1 MAEIE
6 YLKEGAIARIVL
18 NRPERK
24 NALANDMRQQLADA
38 FRAADADDEVRAVV
52 LTGTGDTF
60 CAGADVSRM
69 VPLDVKGSRNK
80 LQRTSHVLIRSL
92 YHIEKPVIA
101 AVRGAAVR
109 GATVGIGLSMM
120 LACDMVIASETARF
134 SCVFARRGLAPDSGA
149 VFFLTRLLGAAQA
162 KELVFTTRFF
172 SAQEA
177 LGMGVVNRVVPD
189 GELEATVAE
198 LAASIARQPTYAL
211 AMAKK
216 MFQFAQSPTLD
227 HFLEYEALIQPQIHQ
242 TQDFRE
248 GIASFQEKRDPRFVG
263 R

>member
-6 YLKEGAIARIVL
+6 YQRDGGVARVVL

-38 FRAADADDEVRAVV
+38 FLGADADDEVRAVV
-52 LTGTGDTF
+52 LTGTGETF

-69 VPLDVKGSRNK
+69 APLDVKGSRNK

-92 YHIEKPVIA
+92 YQIEKPVISS
-101 AVRGAAVR
+101 VRGAA
-109 GATVGIGLSMM
+109 VGIGLSMV
-120 LACDMVIASETARF
+120 LASDLVIASETAKF
-134 SCVFARRGLAPDSGA
+134 SCVFAKRGLAPDSGA
-149 VFFLTRLLGAAQA
+149 VFFLSRLIGQVKA
-162 KELVFTTRFF
+162 KELVYTARLFG
-172 SAQEA
+172 AHEA
-177 LGMGVVNRVVPD
+177 LEMGLINRVVAD
-189 GELEATVAE
+189 SDLESATQE
-198 LAASIARQPTYAL
+198 LAQTIAAQPTYAL

-216 MFQFAQSPTLD
+216 QFQFAQSPSLND
-227 HFLEYEALIQPQIHQ
+227 FLEYEALIQPQIHQ

-248 GIASFQEKRDPRFVG
+248 GIASFKEKRDARFVG

>member
-6 YLKEGAIARIVL
+6 YQKEGAIARIVL

-24 NALANDMRQQLADA
+24 NALANDMRQLLTDA
-38 FRAADADDEVRAVV
+38 FRMADADDEVRAVV

-80 LQRTSHVLIRSL
+80 LQRTSHALIRSL

-101 AVRGAAVR
+101 AVRGAS
-109 GATVGIGLSMM
+109 VGIGLSMM

-149 VFFLTRLLGAAQA
+149 VFFLTRLLGMARA

-172 SAQEA
+172 AAPEA
-177 LGMGVVNRVVPD
+177 LELGVVNRVVTD
-189 GELEATVAE
+189 AELETAVQE
-198 LAASIARQPTYAL
+198 LAASMARQPTYAL

-216 MFQFAQSPTLD
+216 MFQFSLSPTLD
-227 HFLEYEALIQPQIHQ
+227 HFLEYEALMQPQIHQ